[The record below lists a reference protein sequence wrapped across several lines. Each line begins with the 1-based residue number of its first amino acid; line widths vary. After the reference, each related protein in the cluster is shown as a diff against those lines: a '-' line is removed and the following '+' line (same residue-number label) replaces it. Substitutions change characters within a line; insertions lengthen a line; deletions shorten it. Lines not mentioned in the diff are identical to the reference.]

1 MADRIGDLSSA
12 KPWHRVVGL
21 DEAGTWESP
30 SLVLVHAVG
39 LSRRMWRPQLELLQS
54 EFHVLAPD
62 LPGHGAHASSAFHLD
77 EAVEEIRAL
86 LDRAVE
92 YKACLVGESI
102 GGYVALAA
110 AAREPDKVAGLVLS
124 SSSHNLPPRIALR
137 ARLMVGPLRRT
148 FLALGG
154 EAYLA
159 RKIMRRARNQ
169 YDEHIAH
176 WVRAGGL
183 RPRAIAD
190 SLSELVD
197 IDFPAQLK
205 AVGCPVLAVN
215 GTRDRFLRRP
225 AADFLS
231 HARHGRRETVGEA
244 GHMISLDRPELFSQL
259 VADFARDLDW

>member
-1 MADRIGDLSSA
+1 MTDQGGNRSSTIS
-12 KPWHRVVGL
+12 WHRIVGL
-21 DEAGTWESP
+21 DEAGAWESP
-30 SLVLVHAVG
+30 TVVLVHAVG

-62 LPGHGAHASSAFHLD
+62 LPGHGAYSSATFHL
-77 EAVEEIRAL
+77 EQAVEEIRAL
-86 LDRAVE
+86 LNRKVE
-92 YKACLVGESI
+92 YKVCLVGESI

-124 SSSHNLPPRIALR
+124 SSSHNLPPRMAIR
-137 ARLMVGPLRRT
+137 ARLMVGPLRRA

-159 RKIMRRARNQ
+159 RKIMRRARKQ
-169 YDEHIAH
+169 YDEQIAR

-183 RPRAIAD
+183 RPRAIAE
-190 SLSELVD
+190 SLSQLVD
-197 IDFPAQLK
+197 MDFPAQLE
-205 AVGCPVLAVN
+205 AVSCPVLALN
-215 GTRDRFLRRP
+215 GARDRFLRRP

-231 HARHGRRETVGEA
+231 HARQGRRETVVDA
-244 GHMISLDRPELFSQL
+244 GHMISLDQPKLFSRL